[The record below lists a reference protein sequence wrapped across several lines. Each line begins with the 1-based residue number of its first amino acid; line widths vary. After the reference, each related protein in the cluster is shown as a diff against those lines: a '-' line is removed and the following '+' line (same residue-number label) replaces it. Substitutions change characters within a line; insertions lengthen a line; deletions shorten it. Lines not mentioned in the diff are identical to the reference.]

1 MYIVNMA
8 SGCTHEETSLGSLN
22 DLDNVSILLDKDNDL
37 EGKNSHLFKT
47 IKICILRFKNMYR
60 KYKVI
65 SNDFK
70 YVF

>member
-1 MYIVNMA
+1 MYIANMA
-8 SGCTHEETSLGSLN
+8 SSCTYEETSLGSLN

-37 EGKNSHLFKT
+37 EGKNSHLLKI
-47 IKICILRFKNMYR
+47 IKICILHFKNRYR
-60 KYKVI
+60 KYEVI

>member
-1 MYIVNMA
+1 MA

-37 EGKNSHLFKT
+37 EGKNSHLFKI
-47 IKICILRFKNMYR
+47 IKISILHFKNMYR